1 MNEPQST
8 APNATIASSN
18 SSVSAEA
25 DAVRVSKDVNV
36 PNASQA
42 PALTLGVLARW
53 TWLVGAVA
61 LLACLFLWQK
71 INGLQEILAR
81 QTFDATAMA
90 QEAKGLAKE
99 AAELSRDSAAHLSLM
114 QTQLSEVSLQ
124 RTQLESLMQ
133 TLTRT
138 RDENTLDELES
149 SVRLAQQQAQL
160 TGSLTPLLTAMTLAQ
175 SKLAKLSQPR
185 LAALERALNKDIGRI
200 KSFAMADTPNVLLS
214 LDELVRLVD
223 DLPLANEMGEKHN
236 PSSPNSPPNTAPNTV
251 PNTAPPSAAMA
262 SGANK
267 TSSLED
273 WGVAKAGNWVHEV
286 SQSLASQLWSPL
298 WSGLQGLVRISR
310 IDEPQAVLLS
320 PEQGYFVRE
329 NLKLLLLNAK
339 LELLARQ
346 PEALQNDVELVRR
359 QLNQYFDNHAKS
371 TQGAL
376 AQLGVL
382 QNSLKQLD
390 LPHLDDTLAAF
401 ASAQMGR

>member
-1 MNEPQST
+1 
-8 APNATIASSN
+8 
-18 SSVSAEA
+18 
-25 DAVRVSKDVNV
+25 
-36 PNASQA
+36 
-42 PALTLGVLARW
+42 
-53 TWLVGAVA
+53 
-61 LLACLFLWQK
+61 
-71 INGLQEILAR
+71 
-81 QTFDATAMA
+81 
-90 QEAKGLAKE
+90 
-99 AAELSRDSAAHLSLM
+99 
-114 QTQLSEVSLQ
+114 
-124 RTQLESLMQ
+124 
-133 TLTRT
+133 
-138 RDENTLDELES
+138 
-149 SVRLAQQQAQL
+149 
-160 TGSLTPLLTAMTLAQ
+160 
-175 SKLAKLSQPR
+175 
-185 LAALERALNKDIGRI
+185 
-200 KSFAMADTPNVLLS
+200 
-214 LDELVRLVD
+214 
-223 DLPLANEMGEKHN
+223 
-236 PSSPNSPPNTAPNTV
+236 
-251 PNTAPPSAAMA
+251 MA

-329 NLKLLLLNAK
+329 NLKLHLLNAK

-346 PEALQNDVELVRR
+346 PEALQKDVELVRR